1 MDNCYATLRVTA
13 MIIFIAMAANMFT
26 GAFLS
31 AGCGQV
37 ITDLLFSFGFG
48 PWGIFITMLVIIF
61 ILGCFIDWIGILL
74 IVVPIFNPVLVKTGF
89 DPLWVGLVVC
99 TSLQIS
105 FLTPPFA
112 YSIFYL
118 KGMNLGLSLRS
129 MYLGIIPFVLIQI
142 FVVIITI
149 IFPETCVWLPRW
161 LTP

>member
-1 MDNCYATLRVTA
+1 MRITA

-37 ITDLLFSFGFG
+37 ITDFLLSLGFG
-48 PWGIFITMLVIIF
+48 SWGIFLTMLVII
-61 ILGCFIDWIGILL
+61 LVMGMFIDWIGILL
-74 IVVPIFNPVLVKTGF
+74 IIVPIFSPMLLKMGF
-89 DPLWVGLVVC
+89 DPLWVGIVIC

-118 KGMNLGLSLRS
+118 KGLDLGLSLSS
-129 MYLGIIPFVLIQI
+129 MYVGIIPFVLLQI
-142 FVVIITI
+142 LVVLITL
-149 IFPETCVWLPRW
+149 IFPQTCLWLPK
-161 LTP
+161 LLAS